1 MGANHAND
9 TEKHLSLPPGTVML
23 NEGHSESIVLHPT
36 PSSDPNDP
44 LNWSSWRKGINF
56 GLTNFYVLFTFV
68 LLDIMKVAF
77 EDYLK
82 MGIAYETL
90 NDAVATNYAGLAV
103 GCLLFI
109 PFVHKYGRRPLYLI
123 SSVIQVVAAIWS
135 ASLHTS
141 GELIAVNLLSGL
153 GGATSESIVMITI
166 VDLFFVHQHA
176 RFNGIF
182 LLAQSLGAFGGP
194 VAAGF
199 IVANM
204 GWRWMWWWTAIFL
217 GVNLVLVC
225 FFFEETKY
233 IPVSFGRPTQEARVE
248 SEESKPTK
256 ASHEHLDQM
265 PTHPSPDAE
274 SIVPRPNPI
283 SKRLALVTKSDES
296 IRHHFYLPFKILFTF
311 PAVAYAAVT
320 YGLLLAWFAVI
331 SSAASY
337 FMLSP
342 PYSFN
347 SSSVGLFILSALIG
361 AILGTFVGAPLNDKS
376 IVWLA
381 RRNSGIFEPEMRLWM
396 VLPGSLIATAGL
408 LTFGLCLSR
417 SLPWI
422 VLAVGYGIFGFGF
435 SVTGDIALTYL
446 TDCYPEILGDAL
458 VGVVFVRNA
467 FSVIIMFVYT
477 PWINAM
483 GIQNTFIVAG
493 MVSLIMTI
501 MPIGL
506 LIWGKRAREHTAAEY
521 RRYALRQ
528 PLHRSLG

>member
-1 MGANHAND
+1 MEPNPANG
-9 TEKHLSLPPGTVML
+9 TGKHLSLPPGTVML
-23 NEGHSESIVLHPT
+23 NEEHSDSIVLHPT
-36 PSSDPNDP
+36 PSSDPNDS
-44 LNWSSWRKGINF
+44 LNWSSWRKGLNF
-56 GLTNFYVLFTFV
+56 GLTTFYVLFTFV
-68 LLDIMKVAF
+68 MLDIMKVAF
-77 EDYLK
+77 EAYLK
-82 MGIAYETL
+82 MGISYETL
-90 NDAVATNYAGLAV
+90 NNAVATNCAGLAV
-103 GCLLFI
+103 GCLMLI
-109 PFVHKYGRRPLYLI
+109 PFVHKFGRRPLYMI
-123 SSVIQVVAAIWS
+123 SSLIQLLAAIWS
-135 ASLHTS
+135 ASLYTG
-141 GELIAVNLLSGL
+141 GELIGANLLSGI
-153 GGATSESIVMITI
+153 GGATSETIVMITI

-199 IVANM
+199 IVANQ

-217 GVNLVLVC
+217 AVNLVLVC

-233 IPVSFGRPTQEARVE
+233 IPVNLGFST
-248 SEESKPTK
+248 EESKPAK
-256 ASHEHLDQM
+256 SSQRLDRM
-265 PTHPSPDAE
+265 PAYPSPE
-274 SIVPRPNPI
+274 SELIIPRPNPL
-283 SKRLALVTKSDES
+283 SKRLALITRSDQS

-311 PAVAYAAVT
+311 PAVAYAAIT

-361 AILGTFVGAPLNDKS
+361 AIL
-376 IVWLA
+376 
-381 RRNSGIFEPEMRLWM
+381 
-396 VLPGSLIATAGL
+396 
-408 LTFGLCLSR
+408 
-417 SLPWI
+417 
-422 VLAVGYGIFGFGF
+422 VLAVGYAIFGFGF

-458 VGVVFVRNA
+458 VGVVFVRNGL
-467 FSVIIMFVYT
+467 SVLIMFVYT
-477 PWINAM
+477 PWITAM

-493 MVSLIMTI
+493 LISLAMAI

>member
-1 MGANHAND
+1 MRFLTEVQTSQIIHTLYRMGANHAND

-23 NEGHSESIVLHPT
+23 NEGEYSTFLSVLCSEHHIDKLPLNVGHSESIVLHPT

-417 SLPWI
+417 VRLP
-422 VLAVGYGIFGFGF
+422 FF
-435 SVTGDIALTYL
+435 YL
-446 TDCYPEILGDAL
+446 LKS
-458 VGVVFVRNA
+458 NA
-467 FSVIIMFVYT
+467 HFAI
-477 PWINAM
+477 
-483 GIQNTFIVAG
+483 
-493 MVSLIMTI
+493 
-501 MPIGL
+501 
-506 LIWGKRAREHTAAEY
+506 
-521 RRYALRQ
+521 
-528 PLHRSLG
+528 